1 MSDKKLAG
9 KLVEIIEALPM
20 IEKKGRNAFHNYN
33 YAMEV
38 DFLEAVRPQLTK
50 HGILMSMSVDSVEIV
65 NKGEK
70 GGMITTIKTSHTFID
85 SVTGETLTFHGA
97 GQGEDKGDKGIYK
110 AQTGALK
117 YALAKFFL
125 ISTGDDPE
133 AFNQKRMEAGKVTKR
148 AKGQEAPQ
156 SPPPPSE
163 APPDR
168 LKNGN
173 HVPPNP
179 WKGKLVTLSGP
190 FTGEYKGKPWTRWDI
205 STGSMELATFD
216 KGVAD
221 VAGVAIADDVPV
233 ELIWVLKRSA
243 KTGEEKCAAESIRIL
258 DPDEVGMQTSR
269 AAAY

>member
-1 MSDKKLAG
+1 MKLAA
-9 KLVEIIEALPM
+9 KLVEIIKELPM
-20 IEKKGRNAFHNYN
+20 IEKKGRNDFHHYN

-38 DFLEAVRPQLTK
+38 DFLEAVRPRLTDR
-50 HGILMSMSVDSVEIV
+50 GILMSMSVESVDV
-65 NKGEK
+65 MNKGEK
-70 GGMITTIKTSHTFID
+70 GGMITTIKTLHAFID
-85 SVTGETLTFHGA
+85 AETGETLTFHGA

-133 AFNQKRMEAGKVTKR
+133 AYNQKRMEAGKVTKR
-148 AKGQEAPQ
+148 ARGQQPPPP
-156 SPPPPSE
+156 PPPPSE

-173 HVPPNP
+173 HVPANP
-179 WKGKLVTLSGP
+179 WYGKLETLTGP
-190 FTGEYKGKPWTRWDI
+190 FSGDYKGKPWTRWDI
-205 STGSMELATFD
+205 STGSMNLATFD

-221 VAGVAIADDVPV
+221 VACVAIADGVPV
-233 ELIWVLKRSA
+233 ELVWILKRSA
-243 KTGEEKCAAESIRIL
+243 KTGEEKCLAESIRIL
-258 DPDEVGMQTSR
+258 DPDETEIHTSR

>member
-1 MSDKKLAG
+1 MKLAA
-9 KLVEIIEALPM
+9 KLVEIIKDLPM
-20 IEKKGRNAFHNYN
+20 IEKKGRNDFHKYN

-38 DFLEAVRPQLTK
+38 DFLEAVRPRLTER
-50 HGILMSMSVDSVEIV
+50 GILMSMSVDSVDIA

-70 GGMITTIKTSHTFID
+70 GGMVTTIQTSHTFLD
-85 SVTGETLTFHGA
+85 SETGETLTFKGA

-133 AFNQKRMEAGKVTKR
+133 AYNQKRMEAGKVTKR
-148 AKGQEAPQ
+148 AKDQQ
-156 SPPPPSE
+156 PPPPPPPHTE

-168 LKNGN
+168 LQNGN

-179 WKGKLVTLSGP
+179 WKGKLETLTGP

-205 STGSMELATFD
+205 STGSMDLATFD

-221 VAGVAIADDVPV
+221 VAGVAIADGVPV
-233 ELIWVLKRSA
+233 ELIWKLKRNA
-243 KTGEEKCAAESIRIL
+243 KGEEKCMAEAIRIL
-258 DPDEVGMQTSR
+258 DPDEVGMATS
-269 AAAY
+269 AARY